1 MAPLN
6 DEYAQLAEMRRRL
19 RTAGIAALATLTV
32 GAVGFWVLAT
42 EASGAHR
49 VLDAI
54 YMTVITLTTVGY
66 GEIVPLETK
75 PWGRIFTMVLLIF
88 GFAILAYFASTLTA
102 FLVEGQIGNVFR
114 RQRMQKAIAQVRDHY
129 LVCGDRPLAGH
140 VLDELRRTRRPVVA
154 VVPAGS
160 APPPLTTPGEL
171 LFVEGDPA
179 DEDVLKAAGILRAA
193 GVFACM
199 DSDRENVLITLTA
212 RQINAHLRI
221 VSMLVDG
228 RNEAKL
234 RRAGADAVVSPP
246 RIGGLRMAS
255 EMVRPTVA
263 TFLDSML
270 RDREKNLRIEEV
282 VVGAGSPAI
291 GKPLG
296 TLRLNDRPGLL
307 LLALTEPGG
316 ARTHFKPDESRPVLE
331 GCVLI
336 VMGAPEAARD
346 LRVAYGGVAPVAAL
360 MKPADV
366 PGSAPA

>member
-1 MAPLN
+1 MPSRQ
-6 DEYAQLAEMRRRL
+6 DELLQLDEMRRRL
-19 RTAGIAALATLTV
+19 RTAGIGALLVLSV
-32 GAVGFWVLAT
+32 GSVGYYILDT
-42 EASGAHR
+42 GDTGIHR
-49 VLDAI
+49 VLDAV

-66 GEIVPLETK
+66 GEIVPLDAK
-75 PWGRIFTMVLLIF
+75 PWGRVFTMVLLIF

-114 RQRMQKAIAQVRDHY
+114 RQRMQKAIGQLKEHY
-129 LVCGDRPLAGH
+129 IVCGDRALAGH
-140 VLDELRRTRRPVVA
+140 VLDELRRTRRPAVA
-154 VVPAGS
+154 IVPTGS
-160 APPPLTTPGEL
+160 APPPLATEGEL

-179 DEDVLKAAGILRAA
+179 DEEILRSAGIMRAA

-212 RQINAHLRI
+212 RQTNPILRI

-270 RDREKNLRIEEV
+270 RDREHSLRIEEIP
-282 VVGAGSPAI
+282 VGAGSPAI
-291 GKPLG
+291 GRKLG
-296 TLRLNDRPGLL
+296 ALRLNETSGLL
-307 LLALTEPGG
+307 LLALVEPGG
-316 ARTHFKPDESRPVLE
+316 HRTHFKPDEEQLVE
-331 GCVLI
+331 QGAVLI
-336 VMGAPEAARD
+336 VMGDPEAVGS
-346 LRVAYGGVAPVAAL
+346 LRRTYGGADHAL
-360 MKPADV
+360 NLKSTGNSPAQ
-366 PGSAPA
+366 GRA

>member
-1 MAPLN
+1 MASLQ
-6 DEYAQLAEMRRRL
+6 DEQLQLAEMRRRL

-32 GAVGFWVLAT
+32 GAGGYWILAS
-42 EASGAHR
+42 EESGAHR
-49 VLDAI
+49 LLDAI

-66 GEIVPLETK
+66 GEIVPLETR
-75 PWGRIFTMVLLIF
+75 PWGRVFTMVLLIF

-114 RQRMQKAIAQVRDHY
+114 RQRMQKAIGQVRDHY
-129 LVCGDRPLAGH
+129 LVCGDRALAGH

-154 VVPAGS
+154 VVPAGTT
-160 APPPLTTPGEL
+160 PPPLTTEGEL

-179 DEDVLKAAGILRAA
+179 DEDVLRSAGIMRAA

-212 RQINAHLRI
+212 RQTNPLLRI

-255 EMVRPTVA
+255 EMVRPSVA

-270 RDREKNLRIEEV
+270 RDREQNLRIEEIP
-282 VVGAGSPAI
+282 VGAGSPAI
-291 GKPLG
+291 GRPLG
-296 TLRLNDRPGLL
+296 TLRLNDTPGLL
-307 LLALTEPGG
+307 LLALVEPEGG
-316 ARTHFKPDESRPVLE
+316 RTHFKPDEGRAVRE
-331 GCVLI
+331 GSVLI
-336 VMGAPEAARD
+336 VMGAPDAVGE
-346 LRVAYGGVAPVAAL
+346 LRRRYGGADRAAAVMAPASG
-360 MKPADV
+360 
-366 PGSAPA
+366 PGSMPA